1 MPALVFSLV
10 AAALLIFGGVQE
22 LYIRGIQG
30 GEVQPF
36 WVGVFGAA
44 STALLLLAIV
54 ARWRRGAAAN
64 NLVRAAAILVIVVH
78 LYGAFNADRNV
89 GPFAALVAIGWS
101 VAMLLLMFRE
111 VPAAK
116 PLSAARRAR

>member
-44 STALLLLAIV
+44 STALLLLAVV

-64 NLVRAAAILVIVVH
+64 ALVRTAALLVIVVH
-78 LYGAFNADRNV
+78 LYGTVNADRNV
-89 GPFAALVAIGWS
+89 GPFAALVAFAWS
-101 VAMLLLMFRE
+101 FGMLLLLVRAGAA
-111 VPAAK
+111 PAATRE
-116 PLSAARRAR
+116 PG

>member
-1 MPALVFSLV
+1 MPAFVFSLV

-44 STALLLLAIV
+44 STALLLLAVV

-64 NLVRAAAILVIVVH
+64 NLVRAAALVVIVVH

-101 VAMLLLMFRE
+101 VAMLLLTIRRGRAPASQ
-111 VPAAK
+111 PAA
-116 PLSAARRAR
+116 LR

>member
-22 LYIRGIQG
+22 LYVRGIQG

-44 STALLLLAIV
+44 STALLLLAV
-54 ARWRRGAAAN
+54 LGRWRRGAAAN
-64 NLVRAAAILVIVVH
+64 NLVRAAALLVIVVH
-78 LYGAFNADRNV
+78 LYGTLNADRNV
-89 GPFAALVAIGWS
+89 GPFAALVAFAWS
-101 VAMLLLMFRE
+101 LAMLLLTMRKA
-111 VPAAK
+111 V
-116 PLSAARRAR
+116 SA